1 MCFWLTL
8 ILAIGLTVGAV
19 CMWRY
24 DEYSGWTLILTVF
37 AIIAVVIVLI
47 MGIFIIDVH
56 STTDAYI
63 ASNEQRY
70 NSLVYQLEN
79 DLYEN
84 DNDLGKKELYNQI
97 QEWNEDLAHHQ
108 SIQNNFWSGI
118 FYPNIYDQFEYIEL
132 SKGVS

>member
-1 MCFWLTL
+1 MWFWLTL
-8 ILAIGLTVGAV
+8 ILAIGLTIGAI

-24 DEYSGWTLILTVF
+24 DEYSDWTMALNVFSPIAIL
-37 AIIAVVIVLI
+37 VVLV
-47 MGIFIIDVH
+47 MGVFIIHAH

-63 ASNEQRY
+63 AKNEQRY

-97 QEWNEDLAHHQ
+97 
-108 SIQNNFWSGI
+108 
-118 FYPNIYDQFEYIEL
+118 
-132 SKGVS
+132 